1 MDKYEYKIRKS
12 GFKLIH
18 QEIRENI
25 IYQKYEKNRTNE
37 ELEYYKGDLLIVFEE
52 KRERGKWL
60 IPLISQEYEELLET
74 LLTH

>member
-1 MDKYEYKIRKS
+1 MDRYEYKIRKS

-37 ELEYYKGDLLIVFEE
+37 EVEYYKGDSFIVFEE
-52 KRERGKWL
+52 KKERGKWL
-60 IPLISQEYEELLET
+60 IPLISQDYEKFLET
-74 LLTH
+74 LLEH